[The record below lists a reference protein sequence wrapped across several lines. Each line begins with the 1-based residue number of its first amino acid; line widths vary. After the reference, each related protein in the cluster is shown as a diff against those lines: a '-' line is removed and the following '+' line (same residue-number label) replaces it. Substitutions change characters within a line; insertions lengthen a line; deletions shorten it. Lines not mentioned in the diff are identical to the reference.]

1 MILKNGNNV
10 LNENNRILN
19 YTTTT
24 YDTDALAFIS
34 AATITATT
42 QMMAVN
48 DLVVDL
54 KTFGL
59 WNKFIAIYPIVGGT
73 ANSHKYNLKDTRDLD
88 AAYRL
93 VFGGSVTHTSTGM
106 VSSSSGYA
114 DTKIN
119 PASAM
124 TLNDSHISYYSR
136 TNGTNG
142 TFEMGA
148 SGGGS
153 GPFTLIQIKYSN
165 SFFYGDVNQTTEDGV
180 LHSLN
185 GGYFLATRTASNI
198 KKLVINGNVALNGT
212 AVSTSLPNKNI
223 YILAQNSNG
232 TAVGFTAKECAFASI
247 GFGLSVQDSAN
258 LYTAVQKYQGALN
271 RQV

>member
-1 MILKNGNNV
+1 MANV
-10 LNENNRILN
+10 IYSSNPL
-19 YTTTT
+19 

-48 DLVVDL
+48 DLVIDL
-54 KTFGL
+54 KAFGI

-73 ANSHKYNLKDTRDLD
+73 ANSHKYNLKDPRDLD
-88 AAYRL
+88 IAYRL
-93 VFGGSVTHTSTGM
+93 SFTGSVTHASTGM
-106 VSSSSGYA
+106 VSAGGYA

-136 TNGTNG
+136 TNGVNG
-142 TFEMGA
+142 SIEMGVA
-148 SGGGS
+148 GGGS
-153 GPFTLIQIKYSN
+153 GPYTLIQIKYAN
-165 SFFYGDVNQTTEDGV
+165 SFFYGDINQTGEDGI
-180 LHSLN
+180 LHSLT
-185 GGYFLATRTASNI
+185 GGHFLATRTASNI

-212 AVSTSLPNKNI
+212 LVSTSLPNRNI
-223 YILAQNSNG
+223 YILASNNNG
-232 TAVGFTAKECAFASI
+232 TASFKTAKECAFASI
-247 GFGLSVQDSAN
+247 GSGLTVTESYN
-258 LYTAVQKYQGALN
+258 FYTAVQKYQCYLN